1 MRVLHLIARLNDGGP
16 ARVIEQLARTLPAHG
31 ITVEI
36 AAGHCAPD
44 EGDLAPRLRAEGL
57 SLIEVPELG
66 RAPSPL
72 RDVRALAAVMRLI
85 RARRPALVHTHT
97 AKAGAL
103 GRIACR
109 LLGVPCLHTYHGHVL
124 DGYFSAPVNLALH
137 TAERLLAGDCHHHA
151 LTASQLID
159 LRDQHGIGR
168 RQRWHVLPVPVAPV
182 VRATA
187 AWQRDLA
194 PGIPVIGFLG
204 RLTAVKDV
212 DLWLAALAAL
222 HRRQPVQGV
231 VCGDGQERARLE
243 TVARTLGLSVRF
255 TGTVPAGE
263 ALAAMDVLL
272 MTSRNE
278 GLPLVAIEAAS
289 CCVPVV
295 APAVGGLAD
304 LIRWGVVEGAERSDT
319 ALAEACFRLLAAG
332 PAREKRLAAAGRVA
346 EQLTPARL
354 APAYAALYSN
364 ITGTI
369 SGQARSISA
378 GARSGVKTW

>member
-16 ARVIEQLARTLPAHG
+16 ARVIAQLARTLPAHG
-31 ITVEI
+31 IRVEI
-36 AAGHCAPD
+36 AAGRCAPD

-57 SLIEVPELG
+57 SLIDVPELG

-72 RDVRALAAVMRLI
+72 RDAWALAAVMRLI

-159 LRDQHGIGR
+159 LRDHHGIGR
-168 RQRWHVLPVPVAPV
+168 RRRWHVLPVPVAPV
-182 VRATA
+182 MRTA
-187 AWQRDLA
+187 APWQRDLT

-212 DLWLAALAAL
+212 DLWLATLAAL
-222 HRRQPVQGV
+222 RRRQPVQGL

-243 TVARTLGLSVRF
+243 AVARTLDLPVRF

-278 GLPLVAIEAAS
+278 GLPLVAVEAAS
-289 CCVPVV
+289 CGVPVV
-295 APAVGGLAD
+295 APSVGGLAD
-304 LIRWGVVEGAERSDT
+304 LIRWGMVEGATRSDN
-319 ALAEACFRLLAAG
+319 ALADACLRLVVAG
-332 PAREKRLAAAGRVA
+332 PARQKRLALAGRVA
-346 EQLTPARL
+346 EHLTPARL
-354 APAYAALYSN
+354 APAYAALYCN
-364 ITGTI
+364 LTGT
-369 SGQARSISA
+369 ISA
-378 GARSGVKTW
+378 GARSRVKTW

>member
-16 ARVIEQLARTLPAHG
+16 ARVIAQLARTLPAHG
-31 ITVEI
+31 ITLEV
-36 AAGHCAPD
+36 AAGRCAAD

-57 SLIEVPELG
+57 HLTDVPELG
-66 RAPSPL
+66 RAPAL
-72 RDVRALAAVMRLI
+72 LGDVRALAAVLRLI

-124 DGYFSAPVNLALH
+124 DGYFSAAANLALH
-137 TAERLLAGDCHHHA
+137 TVERLLAGGCHHHA
-151 LTASQLID
+151 LTPGQLHE
-159 LRDQHGIGR
+159 LRDLHAIGR
-168 RQRWHVLPVPVAPV
+168 PQRWHLLPIPVAPV
-182 VRATA
+182 VRTRA
-187 AWQRDLA
+187 AWHQTLI
-194 PGIPVIGFLG
+194 PGVPVLGFLG

-212 DLWLAALAAL
+212 DLWLATLAEL
-222 HRRQPVQGV
+222 RRRQPLQGL

-243 TVARTLGLSVRF
+243 SAARALDLPVRF

-289 CCVPVV
+289 AQVPVV

-304 LIRWGVVEGAERSDT
+304 LIRWGVVAGGERT
-319 ALAEACFRLLAAG
+319 AVALAAACQRLLLAG
-332 PAREKRLAAAGRVA
+332 PLRQARLAVAGRVA
-346 EQLTPARL
+346 EHLTPDRL
-354 APAYAALYSN
+354 APAYAALYR
-364 ITGTI
+364 TI
-369 SGQARSISA
+369 SEVHRP
-378 GARSGVKTW
+378 GVQTW